1 MKAVLFP
8 CYITNSIVVNVAQL
22 LHWRVQQLGICSKAE
37 NNRCKPERSIEN
49 FIENFMLK
57 LGVNVQKS
65 LRTTGEKCL

>member
-1 MKAVLFP
+1 MKTVLFP

-37 NNRCKPERSIEN
+37 NNRCKPERY
-49 FIENFMLK
+49 IENFMLK